1 LAHLNASL
9 KIPAAQFINMITI
22 KSLPFRLHPS
32 NFKMLGA
39 LLISFVFIA
48 GGLLTVR
55 TEPLIGYA
63 CIVFFGLCAVL
74 CLVSFLPACNYLDVG
89 QSGITFSSFFR
100 RTFVQWNQIQQFV
113 VFQGD
118 QGAMVGLKHTAAA
131 GALADIA
138 NGLEHDDPFA
148 GNPDIDGWV
157 DIALPSVYGMQA
169 DALAALLNTVLSQR
183 LPATIS
189 P

>member
-1 LAHLNASL
+1 
-9 KIPAAQFINMITI
+9 MTTM

-32 NFKMLGA
+32 NLKMLVA

-48 GGLLTVR
+48 GGLLTAR

-63 CIVFFGLCAVL
+63 CMVFFGLCAAL
-74 CLVSFLPACNYLDVG
+74 SAASFLPGCNYLDVG

-100 RTFVQWNQIQQFV
+100 RTFVQWDRIQEFV
-113 VFQGD
+113 VFQGNE
-118 QGAMVGLKHTAAA
+118 GAMVGLKHIAAA
-131 GALADIA
+131 AVLADNA

-148 GNPDIDGWV
+148 GNPDVDGWI

-169 DALAALLNTVLSQR
+169 DALATLLNTVLSQR

-189 P
+189 A